1 MIPMMTRMTD
11 RLAFLQW
18 NISTYLDSSDSE
30 FDSSYSISRAE
41 GDFLGIG
48 AIIDK
53 FPVVGTSKAMP
64 FDIRDVNSSAGPRLV
79 K

>member
-1 MIPMMTRMTD
+1 MIAMMTRKTD

-18 NISTYLDSSDSE
+18 NISMYLDSSE

>member
-1 MIPMMTRMTD
+1 MIPMMTRKTD

-18 NISTYLDSSDSE
+18 NISTHLDSSE

-64 FDIRDVNSSAGPRLV
+64 FDIRDVNSSTGPRLV